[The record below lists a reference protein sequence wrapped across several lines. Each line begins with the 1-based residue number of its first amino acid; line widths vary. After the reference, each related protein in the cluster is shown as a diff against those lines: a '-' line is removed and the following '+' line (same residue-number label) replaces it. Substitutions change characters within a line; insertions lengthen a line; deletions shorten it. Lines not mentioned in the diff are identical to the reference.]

1 MNNNS
6 YDIPV
11 SSHLG
16 IVVLRNEVDE
26 GWVDG

>member
-1 MNNNS
+1 MNNNF

-11 SSHLG
+11 SSYLS
-16 IVVLRNEVDE
+16 IVVLRDEVNE

>member
-1 MNNNS
+1 MNNNF
-6 YDIPV
+6 YDIPI

-16 IVVLRNEVDE
+16 IVVLRDEVNE